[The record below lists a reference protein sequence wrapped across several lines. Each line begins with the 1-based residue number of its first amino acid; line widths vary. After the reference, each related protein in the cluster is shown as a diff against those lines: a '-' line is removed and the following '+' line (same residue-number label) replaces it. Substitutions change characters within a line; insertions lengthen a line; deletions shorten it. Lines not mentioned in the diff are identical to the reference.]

1 MPRPPRTVLTS
12 TTRFAIGANCTYSY
26 SARRKTLRV
35 SATSRPPPTEKPII
49 HSPFFPAVPV
59 NENGTHG
66 GVLVET
72 QAPVVGGFCCTEAVA
87 AMLTLACPT
96 ATPPNA

>member
-35 SATSRPPPTEKPII
+35 SATSRPAPNVKPTI
-49 HSPFFPAVPV
+49 HSPFLPAVPE
-59 NENGTHG
+59 NENGVDVH
-66 GVLVET
+66 
-72 QAPVVGGFCCTEAVA
+72 VGGTLARQAVPGGFSTPDTVS

-96 ATPPNA
+96 ATPA